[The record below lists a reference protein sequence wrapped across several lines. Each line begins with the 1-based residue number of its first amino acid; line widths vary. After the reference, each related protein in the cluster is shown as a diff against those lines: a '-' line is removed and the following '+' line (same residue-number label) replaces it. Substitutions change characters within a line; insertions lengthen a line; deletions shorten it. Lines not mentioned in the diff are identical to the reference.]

1 MVKYH
6 ILTLGWN
13 NIIRDITAF
22 FFRFRRGNNMNEML
36 KKEDKNLEQTLKKF
50 LGRIIDEIDFQ
61 RKNQEDI
68 AKIVGISPG
77 TLSKNLTGK
86 NQFGFWNLIKL
97 LNILYPSDFH
107 KQRKMLHTFCSVTT
121 SKKNL
126 RIAMEY
132 ANAKGDLS
140 LLKLLVDR
148 ERKSSLAM
156 NREWAYVYEMVLLR
170 SNGTIKKQELLSR
183 LEDHKGSKIIKT
195 NEMKVLCGILTY
207 YTMYDL
213 EKYNSLFEYAEML
226 LPDINAIT
234 DSFIKSSY
242 LGRIKEGLAYAYLV
256 QDNLEM
262 SRELC
267 QAILAIDDPK
277 DCFRLLRASALAY
290 IAESYTFDCYD
301 SASWYMKKALKQ
313 LGPCNFEREKQRK
326 QSILNTYA
334 FIKLVNKRELENI
347 DIYHSAEKSFFEI
360 IKGNH
365 KNAVE
370 ILSELEKKNGML
382 TPMQYCYLGIAKND
396 ISLIEKSIVLLE
408 CAGNRFYCRFPKKI
422 VVEFNGNGIMYEGG
436 AI

>member
-1 MVKYH
+1 
-6 ILTLGWN
+6 
-13 NIIRDITAF
+13 
-22 FFRFRRGNNMNEML
+22 
-36 KKEDKNLEQTLKKF
+36 
-50 LGRIIDEIDFQ
+50 
-61 RKNQEDI
+61 
-68 AKIVGISPG
+68 
-77 TLSKNLTGK
+77 
-86 NQFGFWNLIKL
+86 
-97 LNILYPSDFH
+97 
-107 KQRKMLHTFCSVTT
+107 
-121 SKKNL
+121 
-126 RIAMEY
+126 
-132 ANAKGDLS
+132 NAKGDLS

-183 LEDHKGSKIIKT
+183 LEDHKRSKIIKT
-195 NEMKVLCGILTY
+195 IEMKVLCGILTY

-213 EKYNSLFEYAEML
+213 EKYNFLFEYAEML
-226 LPDINAIT
+226 LPDINSIT
-234 DSFIKSSY
+234 ESFIKSSY

-262 SRELC
+262 SRNLC
-267 QAILAIDDPK
+267 QEILAIDDPK

-347 DIYHSAEKSFFEI
+347 DIYHSAEKSFLEI